1 MGAYVSNFFRERVN
15 STTSSLVATQAS
27 AIPRFYPSNRLYST
41 TTTYKLEDEDG
52 GDSDY
57 ESDPDDD
64 FSDLCN
70 HIYWGTPLRSRK
82 EPICPR
88 LRQSSRPTSGI
99 GRLRDT
105 FRRG

>member
-70 HIYWGTPLRSRK
+70 HIYWGHTTQVTQGADLPSFATIV
-82 EPICPR
+82 EAN
-88 LRQSSRPTSGI
+88 QWYW
-99 GRLRDT
+99 
-105 FRRG
+105 